1 MKSLHELIAVLPGVR
16 AEAWPAVPI
25 TQLTADS
32 RQVQPGSL
40 FVAWQGKST
49 DGHAYVPE
57 ALARGAAA
65 LVVEKPTTAP
75 PGIPI
80 VQVSNARLAYALL
93 CSRWF
98 DHPEENL
105 TLVGIT
111 GTNGKSSTTYFLYQ
125 LWRGLGH
132 RAGLI
137 GTVFCLAEET
147 IYPATLTTPDSY
159 ELYRLLR
166 LFADQGITH
175 VAMEVSSI
183 ALDQQRTAGLP
194 FAGAVFTNL
203 THDHLDYHGTF
214 TAYRDAKKRLFDD
227 LAPGSF
233 ALLNIDDPNGSWM
246 GQNTPAGRYGYSL
259 QQAADFS
266 LRLRQ
271 ADLWGLQYELKAH
284 LMPTPAQG
292 RLPFTGQA
300 PNLHAAL
307 VGRFQAYNLLAA
319 VAAAFLSAGQTAPEK
334 ERQDLWHHL
343 AQLSTQLKALPGRLE
358 RVPLAGKRL
367 GLVDYAHTPD
377 AVAQVLRMLRSLL
390 PEGGQLIA
398 VLGAGGDRDRSKRG
412 PMAKAAAAFAHRV
425 LLTSDNPRSED
436 PLAILE
442 EMQAGVPAEMRNRVI
457 RIPDRAEAIRT
468 AVSIAPPHSL
478 IAVLGKGHE
487 TYQEIQGVRYPFSD
501 RAVLEAFQEEPYAG

>member
-1 MKSLHELIAVLPGVR
+1 MKNLRELVAGLGG
-16 AEAWPAVPI
+16 AGDWPEVPI

-65 LVVEKPTTAP
+65 LVVEKPTPAP
-75 PGIPI
+75 PGIP
-80 VQVSNARLAYALL
+80 VVEVPNARLAYALL

-98 DHPEENL
+98 DHPEKEL

-111 GTNGKSSTTYFLYQ
+111 GTNGKSSTAYFLYQ

-132 RAGLI
+132 RTGLI

-147 IYPATLTTPDSY
+147 TYPATLTTPDSY

-166 LFADQGITH
+166 LFVDQGITH

-214 TAYRDAKKRLFDD
+214 TAYRDAKKRLFDG
-227 LAPGSF
+227 LSPESF
-233 ALLNIDDPNGSWM
+233 ALLNVDDPNGNWM
-246 GQNTPAGRYGYSL
+246 GQNTPAQRYSYSL

-271 ADLWGLQYELKAH
+271 ADLWGLQYELRAH
-284 LMPTPAQG
+284 LRPSLARG
-292 RLPFTGQA
+292 GLPFTGQA
-300 PNLHAAL
+300 ANLHAAL
-307 VGRFQAYNLLAA
+307 VGRFQAYNLLGA
-319 VAAAFLSAGQTAPEK
+319 VGAAFLSAGQTAPEK
-334 ERQDLWHHL
+334 ERQELWLHL

-358 RVPLAGKRL
+358 LVPLAGQRL

-398 VLGAGGDRDRSKRG
+398 VLGAGGNRDPSKRG
-412 PMAKAAAAFAHRV
+412 PMAKAAATFAHKV
-425 LLTSDNPRSED
+425 VLTSDNPRRED
-436 PLAILE
+436 PLAILN
-442 EMQAGVPAEMRNRVI
+442 EMQAGVPIEMRNRVI

-487 TYQEIQGVRYPFSD
+487 TYQEIGGVRYPFSD
-501 RAVLEAFQEEPYAG
+501 RAVLESFWEEPYAG